1 MELVEMGKCRNH
13 PNRETSYVCSKY
25 TTYMCE
31 ECFKCSDP
39 EIYCK
44 FRSSCPIWFVDKR
57 NAGLDEDEQPE
68 DVTKIIQVLF
78 LSPYANFSPNIQ

>member
-1 MELVEMGKCRNH
+1 MELIEMGKCSNH

-31 ECFKCSDP
+31 DCFKCSDP

-57 NAGLDEDEQPE
+57 KAGLDGDEQPE
-68 DVTKIIQVLF
+68 DVKKIKRF
-78 LSPYANFSPNIQ
+78 A

>member
-1 MELVEMGKCRNH
+1 MGKCRNH
-13 PNRETSYVCSKY
+13 PDRETSYVCSKY

-57 NAGLDEDEQPE
+57 EAGLEHDEHPE
-68 DVTKIIQVLF
+68 DVKKIKKT
-78 LSPYANFSPNIQ
+78 A

>member
-1 MELVEMGKCRNH
+1 MEKCRNH
-13 PNRETSYVCSKY
+13 PDRETSYVCSKY

-57 NAGLDEDEQPE
+57 KAGSDEERIPE
-68 DVTKIIQVLF
+68 EEIKKCKVIFKPEKTPIDLPEKMNT
-78 LSPYANFSPNIQ
+78 

>member
-13 PNRETSYVCSKY
+13 PNKETSYVCSKY

-78 LSPYANFSPNIQ
+78 LSPHANFSPNIQ

>member
-1 MELVEMGKCRNH
+1 MGKCRNH
-13 PNRETSYVCSKY
+13 PDRVTSYACSKY

-39 EIYCK
+39 AIYCK

-57 NAGLDEDEQPE
+57 KAGSDDNEQPE
-68 DVTKIIQVLF
+68 DITKNKKFAKTCVK
-78 LSPYANFSPNIQ
+78 